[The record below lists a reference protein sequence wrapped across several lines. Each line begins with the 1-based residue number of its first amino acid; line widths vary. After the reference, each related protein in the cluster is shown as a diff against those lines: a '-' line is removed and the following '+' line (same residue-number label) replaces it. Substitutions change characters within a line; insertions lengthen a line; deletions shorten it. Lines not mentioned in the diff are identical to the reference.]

1 MTIINLGHEIITT
14 IINLAHMCIAAS
26 QVDASRQEQ
35 IRRKQ
40 IEAEKL
46 RKEKEQD
53 IAEIKAALLGAEEA
67 DKRNAEKALALR
79 IETMLENKRCM
90 GQRAKES
97 EMKRQERQFIQ
108 EQIQNDERVHQKR
121 LDEQKKRRGFS
132 DHN

>member
-1 MTIINLGHEIITT
+1 M
-14 IINLAHMCIAAS
+14 
-26 QVDASRQEQ
+26 
-35 IRRKQ
+35 
-40 IEAEKL
+40 
-46 RKEKEQD
+46 
-53 IAEIKAALLGAEEA
+53 
-67 DKRNAEKALALR
+67 R

-97 EMKRQERQFIQ
+97 ERKRQERQFIQ